1 MQRRVEAREPVPG
14 SVVPPVAAVVEVEL
28 GALVL
33 QSVDASLRVD
43 QELHTQKSNGTRGSK
58 QVLWGLFTFVLL

>member
-33 QSVDASLRVD
+33 QSVDASLSVD
-43 QELHTQKSNGTRGSK
+43 QELHEAENKKS
-58 QVLWGLFTFVLL
+58 